1 MIYLTWIN
9 GRLPRRPLA
18 IQPFGAAHMSQ
29 PSKSSPWR
37 IPLVREL
44 VVILA
49 IKLSVILGIKALWF
63 TEPTV
68 PANGTE
74 KVSERLFGSV
84 AAQDQSPTEES
95 P

>member
-1 MIYLTWIN
+1 
-9 GRLPRRPLA
+9 
-18 IQPFGAAHMSQ
+18 MSQ

-49 IKLSVILGIKALWF
+49 IKLGVIIGIKALWF

-68 PANGTE
+68 PENGTE
-74 KVSERLFGSV
+74 KVS
-84 AAQDQSPTEES
+84 
-95 P
+95 